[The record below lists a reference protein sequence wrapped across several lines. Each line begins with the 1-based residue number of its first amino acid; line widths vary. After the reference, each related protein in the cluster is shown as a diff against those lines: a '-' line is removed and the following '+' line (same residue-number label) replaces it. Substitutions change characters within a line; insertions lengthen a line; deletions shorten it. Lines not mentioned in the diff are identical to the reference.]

1 MRQMDL
7 QLIATALSDPTRFRA
22 FELICSCETI
32 TSQALAEILGL
43 SPATVSH
50 HLHQLRVASLIESAR
65 SGRWRLHK
73 VRRQTLAAYV
83 EALAALGNLD
93 DRPKQEPARS

>member
-32 TSQALAEILGL
+32 TSQALAEILGYL
-43 SPATVSH
+43 RRRFLITCTNFVSH
-50 HLHQLRVASLIESAR
+50 L
-65 SGRWRLHK
+65 
-73 VRRQTLAAYV
+73 
-83 EALAALGNLD
+83 
-93 DRPKQEPARS
+93 